1 MKEVLEKIKSIQK
14 DIAILEAKIHTL
26 NSKAIEELQK
36 MDDIAAEVAAYIILN
51 KYPKEIYPCFST
63 DPGEQDRYKNITLKV
78 VYYYGYTDVVGLTEE
93 EFTKLGQYLKDE

>member
-63 DPGEQDRYKNITLKV
+63 DQGEQDRYKNITLKV
-78 VYYYGYTDVVGLTEE
+78 VYYYDYTDIVGLTEE

>member
-1 MKEVLEKIKSIQK
+1 MKEVLEKIKLIQK

-51 KYPKEIYPCFST
+51 KYPKEIYPCFGT
-63 DPGEQDRYKNITLKV
+63 DQGEQDRYKNIILKV
-78 VYYYGYTDVVGLTEE
+78 VYYYDYTDVVGLTEE
-93 EFTKLGQYLKDE
+93 EFTRLGQYLKDE